1 MHGGTRLH
9 THKQRP
15 PKHAALC
22 SVPPAHL
29 CFHLPLA
36 ALNIWRRGTRSQI
49 PHCTGQ
55 IYCLFPWSV
64 ALSRLQSKLSCNSA
78 LQLFPWC
85 ISNVYTVLNRLSEPG
100 AIIGRKGF
108 VPLAPQKNLG
118 VWRAIDSWKA
128 AMLKYW
134 HKKGWLADWLCPSHL
149 FESPICRLKA
159 FVSELHSPLEDSDGR
174 IWAYSNSE
182 TDDHMQI
189 WSSCWHQK
197 TRPVLKPTAYKTTQS
212 PEGLMTSWQCPLPP
226 NDEAQDWNLFK
237 NNI

>member
-15 PKHAALC
+15 PQTCCTRRSGAHGSVLPARLC
-22 SVPPAHL
+22 L
-29 CFHLPLA
+29 HLPLA
-36 ALNIWRRGTRSQI
+36 ALNIWRRGTLRSCIAQE
-49 PHCTGQ
+49 Q

-78 LQLFPWC
+78 LHLFPWC

-100 AIIGRKGF
+100 AIISRKGF
-108 VPLAPQKNLG
+108 VPLAPQERLG
-118 VWRAIDSWKA
+118 VWRVIDSWKA

-134 HKKGWLADWLCPSHL
+134 HKKGWLVDWLCPSHL
-149 FESPICRLKA
+149 FEPPICRLKA
-159 FVSELHSPLEDSDGR
+159 SVSELHPPLEDSDGQ
-174 IWAYSNSE
+174 IWTYSNSE
-182 TDDHMQI
+182 TDAHMQI

-212 PEGLMTSWQCPLPP
+212 PEGL
-226 NDEAQDWNLFK
+226 
-237 NNI
+237 